1 MNSPNPAVVIALDVG
16 DKRVGVAWADMA
28 VKVPIA
34 HQTINV
40 DGQELKRLK
49 QVIDELKATIIV
61 VGLPRNQSGATTPQT
76 DTVRAFAEQ
85 LEPCGLEIQF
95 QDESLTSVL
104 AEKYLRSL
112 GKPFTKADIDA
123 HAAVIILG
131 DYLEA
136 HHVA

>member
-1 MNSPNPAVVIALDVG
+1 MSLANPAVVIALDVG
-16 DKRVGVAWADMA
+16 DKRIGVAWADMS
-28 VKVPIA
+28 VKLPVAYP
-34 HQTINV
+34 TIDV
-40 DGQELKRLK
+40 DGHELDRLK

-85 LEPCGLEIQF
+85 LKSFELEIQF

-104 AEKYLRSL
+104 AEEQLRL
-112 GKPFTKADIDA
+112 QNKPFTKADIDA
-123 HAAVIILG
+123 RAAAIILG
-131 DYLEA
+131 DFLEA